1 MRRSYSQR
9 LRSDLFPMDRSGG
22 SQVSGSARDEEPGLL
37 ADLSGHQS
45 EGTIGDWEH
54 DWIDLGGEG

>member
-1 MRRSYSQR
+1 M
-9 LRSDLFPMDRSGG
+9 FPMDRSGG
-22 SQVSGSARDEEPGLL
+22 SQFNGSARDEEPGLL

-45 EGTIGDWEH
+45 ESAIGDWEH

>member
-9 LRSDLFPMDRSGG
+9 LRSDLFPMDRSGWN
-22 SQVSGSARDEEPGLL
+22 QVSGSAREEELGLL

-45 EGTIGDWEH
+45 ESAIGEWEH